1 MDKTNRTVRNQVTM
15 VQPLPR
21 LVRSNSG
28 NSSALITTSDKSS
41 RRFSTSERFINGHR
55 SKSTSKV
62 RTVNNE
68 DNIINLSSKFQDK
81 KSKDSFG
88 KFLQR
93 GVSPDNNN
101 NNIGASKR
109 TTTSTMK
116 SPSAWALSPGRSL
129 GPPIVSEPVKK
140 VSGSSGG
147 GGGVGGG
154 VSKVLKYFK
163 QRKMSS
169 VQVDEY
175 HRFKILHN
183 RVLQWRF
190 INARAEVATATV
202 KNVAEM
208 QLFSVWIRIIMV
220 RKMITQKRIEMQKVK
235 HMMNLYLIMD
245 PQLSLLNEWPKL
257 ERRNQES
264 IATLTNK
271 LSALSITLPLT
282 HNLKVDIDSF
292 YEAMSTA
299 VEVMANTEPL
309 IKKHQR
315 QVEKIL
321 YQVTELITASKQEE
335 EYLQELVDIIPTIT
349 ALLENEK
356 GVRVHLI
363 QTRMDSNTMDH
374 QGSMLSI
381 PSVNE

>member
-1 MDKTNRTVRNQVTM
+1 MEKTNRTVRNQVTV

-28 NSSALITTSDKSS
+28 SSSALITTSDKTS

-55 SKSTSKV
+55 SKSTSRV
-62 RTVNNE
+62 RTGNDE
-68 DNIINLSSKFQDK
+68 DK

-101 NNIGASKR
+101 IGASKR
-109 TTTSTMK
+109 ITSTMK

-140 VSGSSGG
+140 ASGG
-147 GGGVGGG
+147 GGGGRVGGG

-163 QRKMSS
+163 QRKISS
-169 VQVDEY
+169 VQIDEY

-202 KNVAEM
+202 NNVAKM
-208 QLFSVWIRIIMV
+208 QLFSVWIRIIML

-235 HMMNLYLIMD
+235 HMIKLYLIMN
-245 PQLSLLNEWPKL
+245 PQLSLLNEWAKL
-257 ERRNQES
+257 ERRNEES
-264 IATLTNK
+264 IARLTNK

-292 YEAMSTA
+292 YEAMNTA
-299 VEVMANTEPL
+299 VEVMANIEPL
-309 IKKHQR
+309 ITKHQR

-335 EYLQELVDIIPTIT
+335 EYLQELVEVIPTIT

-356 GVRVHLI
+356 GIRVHLI
-363 QTRMDSNTMDH
+363 QTKMESNSMDH
-374 QGSMLSI
+374 PYNIG
-381 PSVNE
+381 

>member
-1 MDKTNRTVRNQVTM
+1 MEKTNRTVRNQVTV

-28 NSSALITTSDKSS
+28 SSSALITTSDKTS

-55 SKSTSKV
+55 SKSTSRV
-62 RTVNNE
+62 RTGNDE
-68 DNIINLSSKFQDK
+68 DK

-101 NNIGASKR
+101 IGASKR
-109 TTTSTMK
+109 ITSTMK

-140 VSGSSGG
+140 ASGG
-147 GGGVGGG
+147 GGGGRVGGG

-163 QRKMSS
+163 QRKISS
-169 VQVDEY
+169 VQIDEY

-202 KNVAEM
+202 NNVA
-208 QLFSVWIRIIMV
+208 
-220 RKMITQKRIEMQKVK
+220 
-235 HMMNLYLIMD
+235 
-245 PQLSLLNEWPKL
+245 
-257 ERRNQES
+257 
-264 IATLTNK
+264 
-271 LSALSITLPLT
+271 
-282 HNLKVDIDSF
+282 KVDIDSF
-292 YEAMSTA
+292 YEAMNTA
-299 VEVMANTEPL
+299 VEVMANIEPL
-309 IKKHQR
+309 ITKHQR

-335 EYLQELVDIIPTIT
+335 EYLQELVEVIPTIT

-356 GVRVHLI
+356 GIRVHLI
-363 QTRMDSNTMDH
+363 QTKMESNSMDH
-374 QGSMLSI
+374 PYNIG
-381 PSVNE
+381 